1 MHVKSAEF
9 VKSATTPSHYPVEQ
23 LPEIAFA
30 GKSNVGKSS
39 LINTL
44 VGRKRLARTSAA
56 PGKTRLINFFK
67 INSEFYFVD
76 LPGYGYAKVPRAV
89 KESWGPMIEGYLKH
103 STNLG
108 LVILILD
115 IRRDLSENDLN
126 LIHWLSHYDRRVV
139 FVLTKIDKLS
149 KNDVKKRSILLQ
161 KHLAHESDFH
171 DNMLLFS
178 SKTGDGKE
186 TLWRAINE
194 SIR

>member
-9 VKSATTPSHYPVEQ
+9 IKSATAPSHYPVDQ
-23 LPEIAFA
+23 LPEVAFA

-44 VGRKRLARTSAA
+44 VGRKRLARISAA

-67 INSEFYFVD
+67 INSELYFVD
-76 LPGYGYAKVPRAV
+76 LPGYGYAKVSRAI
-89 KESWGPMIEGYLKH
+89 KETWGPMIEGYLKH
-103 STNLG
+103 SSNLD

-115 IRRDLSENDLN
+115 IRRDLAENDLD
-126 LIHWLSHYDRRVV
+126 LIHWLSHYRRRVV

-149 KNDVKKRSILLQ
+149 KNDVKKRSTALRT
-161 KHLAHESDFH
+161 HLERESDCH
-171 DNMLLFS
+171 DNIILFS

-186 TLWRAINE
+186 TLWNMITEAI
-194 SIR
+194 R